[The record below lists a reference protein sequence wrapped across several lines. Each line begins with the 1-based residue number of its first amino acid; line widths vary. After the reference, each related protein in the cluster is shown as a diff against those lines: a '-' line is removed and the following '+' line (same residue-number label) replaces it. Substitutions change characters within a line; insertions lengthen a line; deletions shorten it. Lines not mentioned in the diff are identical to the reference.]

1 MKNKNIIFMLFLI
14 SLCII
19 GIFLMQYFKEEE
31 EIGDNNIT
39 KQVKISEKTEECII
53 QTKQAI
59 KNNEIIETQEIIQSS
74 EEEEQEVK
82 DESALETDG
91 VVEKENISYA
101 GVNTGNGLKLL
112 GKYKGLTYYSQA
124 DSRWANIMY
133 SSVNDKKQTM
143 KTSACGP
150 TVGAIVVS
158 SSKGVI
164 LPTTMANLF
173 VDNGYR
179 TARNGTAWSAFSF
192 IADYFEF
199 NEYHSTGNFEKAI
212 SYLKQK
218 RKDGSTK
225 YFIIVSCGSGL
236 FTTGGHYIVLTSLE
250 NETIE
255 VYDPYVYSSKFKT
268 ASRRNANVK
277 LNGNIAYVSKTSFAK
292 YANYKHFWVFS
303 NDSPTSDFGASDEK
317 REEISKNENTSYR
330 MYVNTKSKNLNVRK
344 TPNGVKVGSL
354 KKGTEVTVYE
364 TSSGWS
370 RIGTN
375 KWVSNDYL
383 ASYITEQKNVFK
395 TEHQKYK
402 TGKYK
407 VIANLNVRKGAGT
420 NYSKKTYRQ
429 LSSNANL
436 QNRKLGGLYNGYRK
450 GVVCTVTK
458 IKGNWGL
465 TNSGWICLDYC
476 KKL

>member
-1 MKNKNIIFMLFLI
+1 MKNKTIIIMLFLI

-91 VVEKENISYA
+91 VVEQENISYA

-112 GKYKGLTYYSQA
+112 GKYKVLTYYSQA

-277 LNGNIAYVSKTSFAK
+277 LNGNIAYVYKTSFAK

>member
-1 MKNKNIIFMLFLI
+1 MKNKTIIIMLFLI

-91 VVEKENISYA
+91 VVEQENISYD
-101 GVNTGNGLKLL
+101 GVNTGKGLKLL

-150 TVGAIVVS
+150 TVGAILVS

-218 RKDGSTK
+218 RKDDSTK